1 METKLPVI
9 RLTAPA
15 TGESWAISVVYEDA
29 ALLVLDKPA
38 GLLSCPDRWDA
49 KRPNLMRLL
58 HDAVAAGKPW
68 AIERGLTYV
77 ANAHRLD
84 FETTGVF
91 VLAKTRPALIR
102 LANHFGS
109 ETPKKTY
116 LALVQGSPD
125 QDEFTVENRL
135 APHWSKP
142 GLMAISGQ
150 GKKALT
156 HFRVA
161 ERFAGCALMECRPVT
176 GRTHQIRIH
185 LQDVGL
191 PIYGD
196 SQYGGQPLL
205 LSKLKR
211 SYRLAPGETETPLV
225 RTLALH
231 AWKLELPHPETGEPL
246 RVEAPLP
253 KAFQVALK
261 NLRRFAG
268 RP

>member
-9 RLTAPA
+9 RLSAPA

-38 GLLSCPDRWDA
+38 SLLSCPDRWDA
-49 KRPNLMRLL
+49 NRPNLMRLL
-58 HDAVAAGKPW
+58 HDGVAAGKPW
-68 AIERGLTYV
+68 AVERGLNYV

-91 VLAKTRPALIR
+91 VLAKTRPALVR

-116 LALVQGSPD
+116 LALVQGSPA

-150 GKKALT
+150 GKRSLT
-156 HFRVA
+156 HFRVV
-161 ERFAGCALMECRPVT
+161 ERFAGCALVECRPVT

-205 LSKLKR
+205 LSRLKR
-211 SYRLAPGETETPLV
+211 NYRLAPGESETPLI

-231 AWKLELPHPETGEPL
+231 AWKLEISHPETGEPL

-253 KAFQVALK
+253 KSFQVALK

>member
-1 METKLPVI
+1 MKTALPVI
-9 RLTAPA
+9 RLSAPA
-15 TGESWAISVVYEDA
+15 TGESWAVPVVYEDA

-38 GLLSCPDRWDA
+38 CLLSCPDRWDA

-58 HDAVAAGKPW
+58 HDGIAGGKMW
-68 AIERGLTYV
+68 ATERGLDYV

-116 LALVQGSPD
+116 LALVQGSPEK
-125 QDEFTVENRL
+125 DEFSVENRL

-150 GKKALT
+150 GKRSLT

-205 LSKLKR
+205 LSRLKR
-211 SYRLAPGETETPLV
+211 NYRLAPGETETPLV

-231 AWKLELPHPETGEPL
+231 AWRLEIPHPDTGETL
-246 RVEAPLP
+246 HVEAPLP
-253 KAFQVALK
+253 KPFEVALR
-261 NLRRFAG
+261 NLRRFAS
-268 RP
+268 RA